1 MNNNE
6 VNVQK
11 RTITPEIANKLLGQN
26 NGNRKL
32 SYRNVQFLYSQ
43 MASGN
48 WMLTAD
54 TIKIGSNGRLM
65 DGQHRLQALLK
76 YGKPL
81 EMFVAEG
88 LDDNVMPVLDTGKNR
103 TAGDV
108 LSMNG
113 FKSSNN
119 IAGAVRVILLFNQGV
134 YAVDKAGKI
143 SKATNASILKFTE
156 ENPEIH
162 EVMTYVNGIYRQF
175 RFMTQSNLAM
185 LYWVLSK
192 KNATQCDI
200 FFEKYAT
207 GIELGVTSPIR
218 HLRERLLKNSVNKSK
233 LSTRDKIALFIY
245 AWNAFRDGKKMQQL
259 TLQKNYNFP
268 KPI

>member
-1 MNNNE
+1 MNNE

-11 RTITPEIANKLLGQN
+11 RTITPEIANKLLSQN

-32 SYRNVQFLYSQ
+32 SDRNVNFLYSQ
-43 MASGN
+43 MIDGK
-48 WMLTAD
+48 WKLTAD
-54 TIKIGSNGRLM
+54 TIKIGTNGRLM
-65 DGQHRLQALLK
+65 DGQHRLQALVK
-76 YGKPL
+76 YGKPID
-81 EMFVAEG
+81 MFVAEG
-88 LDDNVMPVLDTGKNR
+88 LHDNVMPVLDTGKNR

-119 IAGAVRVILLFNQGV
+119 IAGAVRSIILFQQGV
-134 YAVDKAGKI
+134 YASDKAGKI
-143 SKATNASILKFTE
+143 AKATNADILRFTE

-162 EVMTYVNGIYRQF
+162 EVLQYVNGVYRQF

-200 FFEKYAT
+200 FFEKYAS

-233 LSTRDKIALFIY
+233 LSTRDKVALFIY
-245 AWNAFRDGKKMQQL
+245 AWNAFRKETRVQQL